1 MSEEPRPEWLPPKA
15 PGAQAPREW
24 HSVPEPDPLPAA
36 EPRPEHAAG
45 GEAARPS
52 PLGSVAGGGAAEPG
66 AAPPTPGRGPAVTD
80 RRDWWRAGGAP
91 ARPAGGPVP
100 MAARGAARPAG
111 NGQALASLV
120 LGIAGLVLFFAAG
133 FGLVFVLNLPCSIM
147 AWAFGVQG
155 RRKVDRG
162 ETAERRGMAQA
173 GMVLGIV
180 GTVIGGLAI
189 IAWALGF
196 LLSDE
201 LRDQFQR
208 EWERRQNA

>member
-1 MSEEPRPEWLPPKA
+1 MAADASA
-15 PGAQAPREW
+15 PTLATRFK
-24 HSVPEPDPLPAA
+24 
-36 EPRPEHAAG
+36 
-45 GEAARPS
+45 RPS
-52 PLGSVAGGGAAEPG
+52 SITA
-66 AAPPTPGRGPAVTD
+66 
-80 RRDWWRAGGAP
+80 
-91 ARPAGGPVP
+91 
-100 MAARGAARPAG
+100 
-111 NGQALASLV
+111 
-120 LGIAGLVLFFAAG
+120 

-173 GMVLGIV
+173 GMLLGIV

-201 LRDQFQR
+201 R